1 VSGQVITTGKDSGK
15 GKQKDFFFLDES
27 VLQSSPGLGRG
38 RRKEKKKEEKKKTS
52 TEGLATSSLRVI
64 GAISEA
70 TQVVPQVL
78 KQ

>member
-1 VSGQVITTGKDSGK
+1 MSQYYRA
-15 GKQKDFFFLDES
+15 
-27 VLQSSPGLGRG
+27 VLGWGG
-38 RRKEKKKEEKKKTS
+38 GEEKKKKKEEKKKTS